1 MPPWPVPQLGLG
13 SAPARLPRLLRVRL
27 AALAGSALAE
37 EQPLTHWAP
46 GRCGRVSS
54 QPAASTAAH
63 FTFAPPLSIQV
74 QALARRLPL
83 QVAALPVG
91 GGVCV
96 TLHFSFFQVRSALPL
111 PLPLP

>member
-1 MPPWPVPQLGLG
+1 MPPWAVPQPGLG
-13 SAPARLPRLLRVRL
+13 GAPARLPRLLGARL
-27 AALAGSALAE
+27 AALVGSALAE
-37 EQPLTHWAP
+37 EQADPLGARP
-46 GRCGRVSS
+46 LRQGLE
-54 QPAASTAAH
+54 PAASTAAH

-96 TLHFSFFQVRSALPL
+96 TLHFSFFQVRSTLPT
-111 PLPLP
+111 PDP